1 MSQPAVKHHLIGSFY
16 DVANMSNFS
25 AGLQQAISQIRSGGV
40 FVGDN
45 LFTFS
50 KNLSFLHDA
59 AFMSAYEAHASTLG
73 EKSAVWRFHT
83 LAWAARRSLAIAG
96 DFVECACYK
105 GISARIV
112 ADYVKLGE
120 TDKEYFLYDLFEHS
134 AEENHHGMP
143 EHGADLYQQ
152 VTARFADLANVH
164 VTQGKVPEVLE
175 RVAPES
181 ISFLHLDLNNAEA
194 EIGALHLLWDR
205 ISPGG
210 TVVLDDYG
218 WFAYRAQKF
227 AEDSFFAERGYSVL
241 ELPTG
246 QGLVIK

>member
-1 MSQPAVKHHLIGSFY
+1 MA
-16 DVANMSNFS
+16 AFS
-25 AGLQQAISQIRSGGV
+25 AGLQQAVNQITTGGV
-40 FVGDN
+40 FAGDN
-45 LFTFS
+45 LFTFGR
-50 KNLSFLHDA
+50 NLSFLHDTAFMA
-59 AFMSAYEAHASTLG
+59 AFEAHASTVV
-73 EKSAVWRFHT
+73 EKAVIWRVHT
-83 LAWAARRSLAIAG
+83 LAWAAKRGLAIPG

-120 TDKEYFLYDLFEHS
+120 TDKDYFLYDLFEHP
-134 AEENHHGMP
+134 ADANHHSMP
-143 EHGADLYQQ
+143 EHGADLYGQ
-152 VTARFADLANVH
+152 VKARFADLANVH
-164 VTQGKVPEVLE
+164 VTQGKVPEIL
-175 RVAPES
+175 AQISPKI

-194 EIGALHLLWDR
+194 EIGALNLLWDR

-218 WFAYRAQKF
+218 WLGYQAQKI
-227 AEDSFFAERGYSVL
+227 AEDAFFAERGYSVL